1 VLLVQDSV
9 KEILFDPTVGKII
22 TVLVVAIIVISLSKM
37 IQKNITKHVKES
49 SAKYRIRKS
58 INFIGFVI
66 LIIAISII
74 YSDKLGGLTVAFG
87 VVGAGIAFA
96 LQEIIVSI
104 AGWIAITFGRYYK
117 IGDRILL
124 GGVKG
129 DVIDISVLRTTI
141 MECGSWVDGDL
152 YNGRVVRLSN
162 SFLFK
167 DPVYNYSG
175 DFPFLWDEIVVP
187 IKHGTNLKLVKS
199 IFSKIAMDIVGDYSK
214 NALLSWD
221 EMVNKYMVENAQVI
235 PMVTIT
241 FNENWINFTIRY
253 VVDYKSRRGTK
264 DKIYTSIL
272 DEIKNSDGKI
282 EIAYSTLEVSQ
293 NRPYEV
299 NIKNI

>member
-1 VLLVQDSV
+1 VEESIKQ
-9 KEILFDPTVGKII
+9 IIFDPTFGKII
-22 TVLVVAIIVISLSKM
+22 TVLVVVIFVISISKL
-37 IQKNITKHVKES
+37 IQKKITKHVKES

-58 INFIGFVI
+58 INFIGFI
-66 LIIAISII
+66 LIIISVSII

-104 AGWIAITFGRYYK
+104 AGWIAITFGRYFK

-175 DFPFLWDEIVVP
+175 DFPFLWDEIVIP
-187 IKHGTNLKLVKS
+187 IKHGSDVKLVKDTFQKVA
-199 IFSKIAMDIVGDYSK
+199 IEIIGDYSK

-221 EMVNKYMVENAQVI
+221 LMVNKYMIENAQVN
-235 PMVTIT
+235 PMITIT

-253 VVDYKSRRGTK
+253 VVEYKQRRSTK
-264 DKIYTSIL
+264 DKFFTNIL
-272 DEIKNSDGKI
+272 NEVKNSSGNI

-293 NRPYEV
+293 GNPFNLNV
-299 NIKNI
+299 KKNND